1 MIPAEVRPISGGT
14 MKVIIIQRRGD
25 YLTWLM
31 ICRHQLKAKHAS
43 MKVYQQQVRMPV
55 YNE

>member
-31 ICRHQLKAKHAS
+31 ICCHQLKAKHAS